1 MCVMLVLSVRFC
13 FFSFFSGELFIQ
25 PYFVSGGSD
34 TDKGI
39 NGSHGDINNLV
50 NMLLIMIIQTL
61 VIIQVIKL
69 TIMTIMVGII

>member
-13 FFSFFSGELFIQ
+13 FFFSGELFIQ
-25 PYFVSGGSD
+25 PYFLSGSD

-50 NMLLIMIIQTL
+50 NMLLIMIMQTL
-61 VIIQVIKL
+61 VIIKVIKL